1 MEGVSMK
8 ITIYKSKYN
17 WIRTLEEL
25 SSHNYEPE
33 NDTTIIENEYYK
45 FLDLTLEDED
55 NFKIIA
61 KPLLKRKKRKTLD
74 WQLLLQ
80 RMVREEDSLEDFM
93 PPVSYT
99 FDAIIVLKNFGVSDG
114 SVYLIP
120 FGQAYHNIDEVIDI
134 DFGIDFAERTI
145 RNDNVTI
152 KNVSFFHQ
160 NRLKEIT
167 NYRRNNT
174 DFARPTESYASI
186 SGAPNDISRYGKTI
200 HCSLGVSLN
209 IPTEPKKFKDKLT
222 SLVIDIDELMLRGSI
237 INTFPRLKVLKDKE
251 KISILD
257 ALLLNSLINTDE
269 TDISIVDFSRLI
281 EFQSHIILLDEM
293 PSISLYIRG
302 DKISSIESI
311 DQSEEDYIS
320 FVGRYLQENSIIDV
334 NRVMLEIVDHN
345 GDRDTIQL
353 KRILHAE
360 VNDNGTHY
368 LLQNGYWGTY
378 NDEFFD
384 LLNNYLEEIN
394 VEQNSLSS
402 KQITFESTE
411 EKYMEELLNNKPECY
426 EMLHKHFIKPI
437 NENFLVKGSG
447 VELADLYN
455 REENELITVKKGVKT
470 SLSLYSL
477 EQSMIAMNALNYM
490 ESYDFSDIEKVLTEN
505 EVKNLRK
512 SNKNSLIWLLPI
524 KSSDH
529 NPLDNSQHTLKVQ
542 SKKFNLKQ
550 LGSVLLKNK
559 LAEWALFSLENRLTP
574 FIYMETPIDTKR

>member
-1 MEGVSMK
+1 MK

-45 FLDLTLEDED
+45 FLDLTMEDED

-61 KPLLKRKKRKTLD
+61 KPLLKRKERKTLD

-80 RMVREEDSLEDFM
+80 RMVREEDSLENFM

-99 FDAIIVLKNFGVSDG
+99 FDAIIVLKQLGVSEG

-167 NYRRNNT
+167 NYRRNNA

-186 SGAPNDISRYGKTI
+186 SGTPNDISRYGKTI

-209 IPTEPKKFKDKLT
+209 IPTEPKKFKDKLI

-302 DKISSIESI
+302 AKISSIKSI

-411 EKYMEELLNNKPECY
+411 EKYMEELLNNEPECY

-524 KSSDH
+524 KNSDY
-529 NPLDNSQHTLKVQ
+529 NPIDNSQHTLNVQ
-542 SKKFNLKQ
+542 NKKFNLKQ